1 MSILF
6 SCFIF
11 LISDLYM
18 HNFNKIK
25 TICSNSHLCAF
36 SYNYYYSNIASN
48 HLLPISYT
56 SNRLN
61 SRIRQISYTSSLLSE
76 KQSSKIEEALN
87 TCKIKC
93 QNKEVNTKLP
103 KKSIKQRIIDEF
115 NHYYYG
121 FKLLGL
127 NTKIS
132 CKLAIK
138 KLRGN
143 ELTRREHNLVS
154 CY

>member
-1 MSILF
+1 MIFLF
-6 SCFIF
+6 FFF

-18 HNFNKIK
+18 YNINKFK
-25 TICSNSHLCAF
+25 TICSNSNLCAF

-48 HLLPISYT
+48 QLLPISYT

-93 QNKEVNTKLP
+93 QNKGVNTKLP

-138 KLRGN
+138 KLRGI

-154 CY
+154 LLLN